1 MYTWCEI
8 QCRQGKKY
16 TKEKVK
22 RLKKQC
28 ITVKEGY
35 KVGTLLTFFFH
46 FRNKLTQIKLPQMFG
61 SLMQNFD
68 TVNSSYNVYDDS
80 SKTMISKDFQE

>member
-1 MYTWCEI
+1 
-8 QCRQGKKY
+8 
-16 TKEKVK
+16 
-22 RLKKQC
+22 
-28 ITVKEGY
+28 
-35 KVGTLLTFFFH
+35 
-46 FRNKLTQIKLPQMFG
+46 MFG